1 VRWQDVFEF
10 VAQHFASPWNGYSPR
25 CGARAGLLT
34 VGLKVKTRQEK
45 PDLVLKAWIVSLP
58 LIASN

>member
-1 VRWQDVFEF
+1 
-10 VAQHFASPWNGYSPR
+10 
-25 CGARAGLLT
+25 
-34 VGLKVKTRQEK
+34 VKTRQEK